1 VTILVAIADD
11 ATRDGVIDVA
21 LRLGR
26 AAGEELYV
34 VHLVEDEVADADAKR
49 IRRELRR
56 RFVDEDIVSTISIEY
71 IGHTGRRSGS
81 RIGRELIDI
90 ASDVSISHIVMG
102 HVSKPLVRNIRQGN
116 TAFTVVNDASV
127 PVTIVTEDA
136 ETEAAEGAAG
146 ADEG

>member
-1 VTILVAIADD
+1 VTVLVAIADD
-11 ATRDGVIDVA
+11 ATQDGVIDVA

-26 AAGEELYV
+26 ALNEELYV
-34 VHLVEDEVADADAKR
+34 VHLVEDEVADTDAKR

-56 RFVDEDIVSTISIEY
+56 RLGGEDIVSTISIEY

-90 ASDVSISHIVMG
+90 ASDISISHIIMG

-116 TAFTVVNDASV
+116 TAFTVANDANV
-127 PVTIVTEDA
+127 PVTIVTEAA
-136 ETEAAEGAAG
+136 ETDGT
-146 ADEG
+146 DRS